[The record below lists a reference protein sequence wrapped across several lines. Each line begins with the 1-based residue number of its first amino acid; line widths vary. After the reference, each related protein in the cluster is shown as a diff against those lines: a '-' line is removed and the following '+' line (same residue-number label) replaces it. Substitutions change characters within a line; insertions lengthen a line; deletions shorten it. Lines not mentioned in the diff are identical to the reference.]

1 MHGVYT
7 YDQTLALQTIPV
19 VTGSISFVSSGTI
32 AFMIIRHKEKF
43 SHPFHR
49 LIFCL
54 SLTDVIQS
62 AAMIL
67 GPFSL
72 PQEYDPL
79 HRSNG
84 TRFTCD
90 LQGFA
95 LHLGFAGVP
104 MYVLSLSIYYF
115 GAVKYNISD
124 KKFSKKIEPFLHAV
138 AILWTFSGGIACWA
152 TGVFNVMRAGNVC
165 WYTPLPDNCV
175 TDIGIECIR
184 GEQAY
189 TFGWL
194 FGGSNAI
201 TLCGI
206 IFCLVGVCRTVI
218 KQENR
223 NERYSIRS
231 VSIASD
237 RNSLTRR
244 LSLAIRNSL
253 RRSENSENLPVNLVP
268 ALRHASY
275 VSRSTRNSQRRRR
288 ETMAQASLYIVSFF
302 ASNVWAYLYGFLV
315 TIGQDVPFGITL
327 MFSIFYPLGGLFNI
341 LVYTRPK
348 LISLKKRQP
357 ELSWIR
363 CFFKIVKSGVAV
375 PDIVITSERS
385 EQGSSRMA
393 QAMSAVI
400 SRKGKSKNLNERKR
414 NSDTM
419 IRDQSNEESQE
430 RLHSFD
436 IQSLLTMDPLLRDSV
451 SSADSLNQHPE
462 DQKDIEL
469 SKKYPIQSPAQG
481 RRLTWKDDQEEEE
494 EFESLQNIDHA
505 SNIGTN
511 KLAGGEHVHDEEQQ
525 SGNSD
530 AAVQD
535 NHDSPGDA
543 VPTSLSTESS
553 QDNEIGTDEFLPNN
567 SPSPHQQ

>member
-1 MHGVYT
+1 
-7 YDQTLALQTIPV
+7 
-19 VTGSISFVSSGTI
+19 
-32 AFMIIRHKEKF
+32 
-43 SHPFHR
+43 
-49 LIFCL
+49 
-54 SLTDVIQS
+54 
-62 AAMIL
+62 
-67 GPFSL
+67 
-72 PQEYDPL
+72 
-79 HRSNG
+79 
-84 TRFTCD
+84 
-90 LQGFA
+90 
-95 LHLGFAGVP
+95 
-104 MYVLSLSIYYF
+104 
-115 GAVKYNISD
+115 
-124 KKFSKKIEPFLHAV
+124 
-138 AILWTFSGGIACWA
+138 
-152 TGVFNVMRAGNVC
+152 
-165 WYTPLPDNCV
+165 
-175 TDIGIECIR
+175 
-184 GEQAY
+184 
-189 TFGWL
+189 
-194 FGGSNAI
+194 
-201 TLCGI
+201 
-206 IFCLVGVCRTVI
+206 
-218 KQENR
+218 
-223 NERYSIRS
+223 
-231 VSIASD
+231 
-237 RNSLTRR
+237 
-244 LSLAIRNSL
+244 
-253 RRSENSENLPVNLVP
+253 
-268 ALRHASY
+268 
-275 VSRSTRNSQRRRR
+275 
-288 ETMAQASLYIVSFF
+288 MAQASLYIVSFF

-341 LVYTRPK
+341 LIYTRPK

-363 CFFKIVKSGVAV
+363 CFFEIVKSGVAV

-430 RLHSFD
+430 KRHSFD